1 MGDSPARKSLFIV
14 DRQHVP
20 LFEHLYAHFSA
31 DPDVE
36 IVWDRRRGERRRPST
51 ARAPERRGFER
62 RGAPPESWVAV
73 GFVFVPGD
81 LGTVSRRR

>member
-1 MGDSPARKSLFIV
+1 MGESLAGKSLFIV
-14 DRQHVP
+14 DRQHMP
-20 LFEHLYAHFSA
+20 LFEHLSAHFSA

-36 IVWDRRRGERRRPST
+36 IVWDRRRGERRCPPTERT
-51 ARAPERRGFER
+51 PERRSFER

-81 LGTVSRRR
+81 LGTVSPRR